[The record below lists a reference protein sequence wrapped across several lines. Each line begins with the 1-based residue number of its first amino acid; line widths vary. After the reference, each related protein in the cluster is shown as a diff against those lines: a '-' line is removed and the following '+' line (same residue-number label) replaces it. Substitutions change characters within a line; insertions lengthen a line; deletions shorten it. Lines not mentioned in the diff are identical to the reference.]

1 MINNIETNVNSAV
14 EYVHAGKIETKK
26 AVRYQKQ
33 ARRVRLFPSFSSLF
47 KSSLEER

>member
-1 MINNIETNVNSAV
+1 MVNNIETNVSNAV

-47 KSSLEER
+47 KISLGEQ

>member
-1 MINNIETNVNSAV
+1 MINNIETNVSNAV

-33 ARRVRLFPSFSSLF
+33 ARRVRLFPGLPSLF
-47 KSSLEER
+47 KSSLEEL